1 MLCAKL
7 LQKPFVFNMDSAA
20 VVMFNSSQV
29 LYGHVLEYTERTLR
43 LQTFLL
49 DDDPKRVV
57 PGPKVSLRV
66 WKVERVDRIYVL
78 SEATYFSVSG
88 WPEGFYYTRA
98 VSLSTDDH
106 RHIVTVLSILLKD

>member
-1 MLCAKL
+1 MGS
-7 LQKPFVFNMDSAA
+7 KPFVLNMDSAA
-20 VVMFNSSQV
+20 VFMFDSRV
-29 LYGHVLEYTERTLR
+29 LYGHVLKYTETTLK
-43 LQTFLL
+43 LKTFHV

-57 PGPKVSLRV
+57 PGPRVSLNV
-66 WKVERVDRIYVL
+66 WDVERADRIYVL